1 MDKKNSKVEITR
13 KEALQRMGKYAAL
26 TAVGTFLILNPQKA
40 QAQSPGGDSPCDPG
54 GSMFGSDDCP

>member
-1 MDKKNSKVEITR
+1 MEKKNLNNEITR

-40 QAQSPGGDSPCDPG
+40 QAQSEPCTPGGDPFG
-54 GSMFGSDDCP
+54 GDCP